1 MDRFLAAASAT
12 KGVDKRSAT
21 KKRNGILILAVQ
33 GNEGIVVDTPSK
45 LVLVA
50 EMVAVADVLS
60 FLGFVIERNGV
71 GLKAE
76 GV

>member
-1 MDRFLAAASAT
+1 M
-12 KGVDKRSAT
+12 
-21 KKRNGILILAVQ
+21 
-33 GNEGIVVDTPSK
+33 VDTPSK